1 MDCIAKPLRVSRE
14 VMQAYELRTG
24 FAGIGKF
31 FATEGLLEIVEEECR
46 TRA

>member
-1 MDCIAKPLRVSRE
+1 MNSVTKPLRVSRE
-14 VMQAYELRTG
+14 VIQAYEIRTG

-31 FATEGLLEIVEEECR
+31 FATEGLPGIVEEECR